1 MSQLIKNISM
11 RRKILK
17 VVAFMPCFGGCTT
30 APVRK
35 QDDLIQRFR
44 DIPLILVVDAVP
56 GAEIRGVVFY
66 NDRGAIIYAKSL
78 VARRTREIMALG
90 NPRIPLTVRV
100 LWRDNPRPVWGR
112 MGGIDYDGTIA
123 GDYTIPIA
131 ERIPD
136 ALVNQIRLHGGGL
149 RLKFRLKPDGV
160 LFGWDLERPDIGLY
174 RFDMPGG
181 DFLETRY

>member
-1 MSQLIKNISM
+1 M
-11 RRKILK
+11 RRQLLK
-17 VVAFMPCFGGCTT
+17 LIAVLPWTGGCT
-30 APVRK
+30 AVPAGK
-35 QDDLIQRFR
+35 QDELLRRFR
-44 DIPLILVVDAVP
+44 GIPLILVVDAVP

-66 NDRGAIIYAKSL
+66 DDRGAMIYAKSL

-90 NPRIPLTVRV
+90 SPRIPLTVRV
-100 LWRDNPRPVWGR
+100 LWREGAGWDAARKRWNE
-112 MGGIDYDGTIA
+112 GTIA

-136 ALVNQIRLHGGGL
+136 AVINDIRLRGGGL

-160 LFGWDLERPDIGLY
+160 LFGWDIQRSDGALS